1 MTCQDADLLL
11 DDFVDGTL
19 GGADRERVAAHL
31 GECAACRRLADGLR
45 GVVEAA
51 GRLPDRIAPERD
63 LWPAIAAEL
72 GRGSRHSGV
81 GAMRR
86 WRAWGA
92 ILAAAA
98 AVAAIT
104 AVVTVRMT
112 ASRATSP
119 AVEVAGARNTA
130 AASLDLAR
138 AQATFAAAR
147 RQLLAVLEARR
158 GSLSPRTAT
167 VVERNL
173 EIIDGA
179 VREMEAALARE
190 PADPALPGLLLTAY
204 RQEIDLLQRTTA
216 LPAAS

>member
-1 MTCQDADLLL
+1 MTCNDADLLL
-11 DDFVDGTL
+11 DDFVDGCL
-19 GGADRERVAAHL
+19 AAADQERVLAHL

-45 GVVEAA
+45 GVVDAA
-51 GRLPDRIAPERD
+51 AELPDRIAPERD
-63 LWPAIAAEL
+63 LWPGIVD
-72 GRGSRHSGV
+72 GINRGLPRSGV
-81 GAMRR
+81 GSPRR

-92 ILAAAA
+92 ILAVAAA
-98 AVAAIT
+98 IAAIT

-112 ASRATSP
+112 ASRPQP
-119 AVEVAGARNTA
+119 AAVGGSAV

-147 RQLLAVLEARR
+147 RQLLAAVEARR
-158 GSLSPRTAT
+158 GSLSPRTAA

-173 EIIDGA
+173 QIIDGA

-190 PADPALPGLLLTAY
+190 PADPALPALLLTAY
-204 RQEIDLLQRTTA
+204 QQEIDLLQRTAT